1 MLLHPD
7 SNVIDSNYTRD
18 LNGNATTCDKLSRE
32 FIIKKCI
39 NADGSDETEGIT
51 SKAAYCSYVVF
62 I

>member
-32 FIIKKCI
+32 FIIRKCI
-39 NADGSDETEGIT
+39 NADGSGEGII
-51 SKAAYCSYVVF
+51 SKAFNGSYVIF